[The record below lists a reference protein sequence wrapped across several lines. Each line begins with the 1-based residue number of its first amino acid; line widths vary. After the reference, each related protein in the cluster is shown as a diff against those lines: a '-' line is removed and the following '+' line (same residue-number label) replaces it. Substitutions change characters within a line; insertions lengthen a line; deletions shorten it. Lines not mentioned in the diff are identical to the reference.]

1 MSYDFFMSQAPW
13 AGFVHTEEEASGIFH
28 ISTSSG
34 LAALS
39 KQGWQIHR
47 AEHPRPTADSACT
60 DELIAQILLG
70 HSKEA
75 RGKIKTNGDG
85 AEPWL

>member
-1 MSYDFFMSQAPW
+1 MSQASW
-13 AGFVHTEEEASGIFH
+13 ADFVHTEKEASGISH

-47 AEHPRPTADSACT
+47 TEHPRPTTDAACT
-60 DELIAQILLG
+60 DELIAQIPLG

-75 RGKIKTNGDG
+75 RGKIKTYGDG
-85 AEPWL
+85 ARPRL

>member
-1 MSYDFFMSQAPW
+1 MSQASW
-13 AGFVHTEEEASGIFH
+13 ADFVHREKEASGIFH

-39 KQGWQIHR
+39 KQAWQKHTT
-47 AEHPRPTADSACT
+47 EHPRPTTDTACT
-60 DELIAQILLG
+60 NGLIAEIPLG

-75 RGKIKTNGDG
+75 RGKIKAHGDG
-85 AEPWL
+85 ARPWL

>member
-1 MSYDFFMSQAPW
+1 MSYAFFMSQASW
-13 AGFVHTEEEASGIFH
+13 ADFVHTEKEASGIFH

-47 AEHPRPTADSACT
+47 AEHPRPTTDAACP

-75 RGKIKTNGDG
+75 RGKIKNQ
-85 AEPWL
+85 WR

>member
-1 MSYDFFMSQAPW
+1 MSQASW
-13 AGFVHTEEEASGIFH
+13 ADFVHTEKEASGIFH

-39 KQGWQIHR
+39 KLSWQIHR
-47 AEHPRPTADSACT
+47 TEHPRPTADAACT
-60 DELIAQILLG
+60 NELIAQILLG

-75 RGKIKTNGDG
+75 RGKIKARGDG
-85 AEPWL
+85 TKPWL